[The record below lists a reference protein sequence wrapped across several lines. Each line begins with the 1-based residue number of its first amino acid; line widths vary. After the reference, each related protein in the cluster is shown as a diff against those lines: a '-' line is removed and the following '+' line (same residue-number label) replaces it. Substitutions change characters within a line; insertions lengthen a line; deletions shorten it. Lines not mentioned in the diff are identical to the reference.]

1 MSTEPQEPGPPG
13 RTRRVGRYLL
23 RRWRRIVVFAVLV
36 LVAVP
41 AGFFTYM
48 KLVEK
53 GFIRYNKWD
62 RRIRGDLRVG
72 DPAPDLELT
81 WYDGS
86 RLRLS
91 SLWAEKPAVLVF
103 GSCT

>member
-36 LVAVP
+36 LVACRP
-41 AGFFTYM
+41 ASSPTGSSSRWASSATTS
-48 KLVEK
+48 
-53 GFIRYNKWD
+53 GTAASAAT
-62 RRIRGDLRVG
+62 LRVG
-72 DPAPDLELT
+72 DQAPDVELT
-81 WYDGS
+81 RYDGS

-91 SLWAEKPAVLVF
+91 SLWAEKPVVLVF